1 MKITLHNKYKKI
13 LTLGDCFMGV
23 EEAIEIYKNVNLA
36 TEKLE
41 QGENLSKEEI
51 KSILVVINELIG
63 HSVPSTREL
72 EDYESNRVLLQKT
85 NKLIHTK
92 EHFDIL
98 TKIVDFEEKYL

>member
-1 MKITLHNKYKKI
+1 
-13 LTLGDCFMGV
+13 MGV

-36 TEKLE
+36 TEKLK

-72 EDYESNRVLLQKT
+72 EDYENNSELLKKT
-85 NKLIHTK
+85 DMITNM
-92 EHFDIL
+92 EENFDIL
-98 TKIVDFEEKYL
+98 TKIAEFEEKYL